1 MFEARN
7 VVHRYRSRTDTVTA
21 LAGVD
26 LVSPPGAITALLGP
40 SGSGKSTLLRI
51 LAGFERPDSGEV
63 LIDGEIV
70 ASHDTF
76 VPPQRRHVGIVMQEG
91 SLFPH
96 LDVAANVAYGLPGNW
111 SRYWSTARRRDRAAR
126 VEELLEMVGLPGYS
140 ARRPDELSGGQQQ
153 RVALARALAPA
164 PAAILLDEPFS
175 ALDTGLRVELR
186 EEVCGL
192 LRSLETT
199 TVLVTHDQGEALS
212 LADHVVILRDG
223 KVVQSGPPDAVYAR
237 PIDAATADL
246 LGDVVLV
253 RAAADSVS
261 SIADCLFGKV
271 DIDGCPADCSDG
283 GECLVVLRPEQ
294 LSLNGSGVPATVV
307 STSFFGHDAMVRLRV
322 DGMDEQLLVR
332 TLGDLPEVG
341 GRVHVA
347 VTPGTVAH
355 AVPLPGA
362 PMEQMIA

>member
-7 VVHRYRSRTDTVTA
+7 VVRRYRSRTGSVTA

-26 LVSPPGAITALLGP
+26 LVTPPGAITALLGP

-51 LAGFERPDSGEV
+51 LAGFERPDEGEV
-63 LIDGEIV
+63 LIDGQTV
-70 ASHDTF
+70 ASRDTF
-76 VPPQRRHVGIVMQEG
+76 VPPQKRHVGIVTQEG

-111 SRYWSTARRRDRAAR
+111 SRHWSAARRRDRAAR
-126 VEELLEMVGLPGYS
+126 VAELLEMVGLPGHG

-192 LRSLETT
+192 LRRLETT

-212 LADHVVILRDG
+212 LADHVVILRAG
-223 KVVQSGPPDAVYAR
+223 EVVQAGRPDAVYAR

-246 LGDVVLV
+246 LGDVVLL
-253 RAAADSVS
+253 RAAPDSVAS
-261 SIADCLFGKV
+261 VADCLFGRV
-271 DIDGCPADCSDG
+271 DIVGGPAGCADD

-294 LSLNGSGVPATVV
+294 LSLNGDGITATVL
-307 STSFFGHDAMVRLRV
+307 STSFFGHDALVRLRV
-322 DGMDEQLLVR
+322 DGLDEPLLVR
-332 TLGDLPEVG
+332 TLGELPEIG
-341 GRVHVA
+341 GGVPVA
-347 VTPGTVAH
+347 VAPGTVAH
-355 AVPLPGA
+355 AVPLPDA
-362 PMEQMIA
+362 PSERVPA